1 MQRNFSPRRRAGG
14 IRSLSYFVSRWL
26 LHRPFLMARSPDFD
40 LKLKVKTEDVVG
52 RHLYKYQVHE
62 PALSA
67 FLADQLTFEPD
78 DVVIDIGANIG
89 WYSLILERLAPD
101 GVSIFSFEP
110 DPLNFELLEH
120 NLRLNAANKVTAIQK
135 ALADEDGEQ
144 TLYQHDNK
152 NLGRHSLLPLQEGKS
167 VTVSTTSL
175 DHFWDA
181 HDLGLRTPRFI
192 KIDIEGYELLALRG
206 ANSILE
212 RCPQILCEYSPA
224 YMRQGNIEPGD
235 LIALFTGHGFQ
246 PHEMQAN
253 VMTPVDPDTLPGLD
267 RMTDLYWTK
276 DV

>member
-1 MQRNFSPRRRAGG
+1 MYPKSTPQRRPGG
-14 IRSLSYFVSRWL
+14 IRSLFYFLSRWIF
-26 LHRPFLMARSPDFD
+26 HRPFLIAQSPDFD

-52 RHLYKYQVHE
+52 RHLYKYQIHE

-67 FLADQLTFEPD
+67 FLAAELKFEPG

-89 WYSLILERLAPD
+89 WYSLILQRLTPD

-110 DPLNFELLEH
+110 DPLNFQLLEH
-120 NLRLNAANKVTAIQK
+120 NLRLNSANKVTAVQK
-135 ALADEDGEQ
+135 ALATEDGEQ

-167 VTVSTTSL
+167 VKVATTSL
-175 DHFWDA
+175 DRFWNA
-181 HDLGLRTPRFI
+181 QELGNRTPRFI

-212 RCPQILCEYSPA
+212 RCPAILCEYSPA
-224 YMRQGNIEPGD
+224 YMRLGGIEPGD
-235 LIALFTGHGFQ
+235 LVDLFTGHGFRPQ
-246 PHEMQAN
+246 EMGAKG
-253 VMTPVDPDTLPGLD
+253 MTSIDPASLPDLD

-276 DV
+276 PA